1 MSALRKLGQYV
12 VAIAVLV
19 LIWYLYVLIFDVPK
33 FILPGPAEVGKEFVD
48 MISRENVLYHFMVTT
63 GEILAGFVLGVLIGY
78 LVGYL
83 ISKVKI
89 LEEALMPFILLA
101 QTAPK
106 IALAPLFVIWFGLGF
121 ASKLVLIISMVFF
134 PVMLGAIFGI
144 KSISYNMKCLMQI
157 TGLNWWQRIVQVELP
172 HSLPQIFAG
181 LKVGMIQAVI
191 ASIVAEYISG
201 QSGLGFL
208 LVYGSTTYNS
218 PMLFASIIY
227 TVIVGIIF
235 YAIVAALENRFL
247 FWHDSKQI
255 GGKV

>member
-1 MSALRKLGQYV
+1 MAALRKLVEYV
-12 VAIAVLV
+12 VAIAFLV
-19 LIWYLYVLIFDVPK
+19 LIWYLYVSIFDVPK
-33 FILPGPAEVGKEFVD
+33 FILPSPSDVGREFVD
-48 MISRENVLYHFMVTT
+48 MIGRENVLHHFLITT
-63 GEILAGFVLGVLIGY
+63 SEILAGFVLGVLIGY
-78 LVGYL
+78 LIGYL
-83 ISKVKI
+83 IGKVKL

-121 ASKLVLIISMVFF
+121 TSKLVLIISMVFF
-134 PVMLGAIFGI
+134 PVMLGAIFGM

-157 TGLNWWQRIVQVELP
+157 TGLNWRQRIFQVELP

-235 YAIVAALENRFL
+235 YALVAFLENRFL
-247 FWHDSKQI
+247 FWHESKQMNA
-255 GGKV
+255 K